1 MEEEKCL
8 YQTVYDTLQERIR
21 CGQIRPGERLP
32 AEKALAEEFGVSRI
46 TIQKAMGMLV
56 QDGYIVRRP
65 GRGSFASLDA
75 GKAEQK
81 AGERGADG
89 GEMSRMIG
97 LVMEEF
103 SASFGIEM
111 LKAIEEEAEKKGYHL
126 CIKRSCGDQLR
137 EKKMLESLMQMK
149 VAGMIVMPTHG
160 QHYNTEIL
168 KMVGEGMPVVFVDRY
183 LEGLPVPYVGT
194 DNKKAMEELMR
205 YLLEKGYRRIALFTP
220 PGTDAVSLKKR
231 LEGYQEMCARYLCAK
246 DGSCAGYLLDSIRCT
261 IPDLKGEKSKNTNDD
276 AGKIAEFLKAHPDVE
291 VVIAAE
297 YDIAVL
303 TRKVCRQIG
312 LRVPQDIK
320 ITCFDSPLSTYGE
333 YTYTHVQQNEEQ
345 MGKKAVQILTR
356 LIRGETIT
364 DRVCMDACV
373 VPGMKEE

>member
-1 MEEEKCL
+1 
-8 YQTVYDTLQERIR
+8 
-21 CGQIRPGERLP
+21 
-32 AEKALAEEFGVSRI
+32 
-46 TIQKAMGMLV
+46 
-56 QDGYIVRRP
+56 
-65 GRGSFASLDA
+65 
-75 GKAEQK
+75 
-81 AGERGADG
+81 
-89 GEMSRMIG
+89 
-97 LVMEEF
+97 
-103 SASFGIEM
+103 
-111 LKAIEEEAEKKGYHL
+111 
-126 CIKRSCGDQLR
+126 
-137 EKKMLESLMQMK
+137 
-149 VAGMIVMPTHG
+149 
-160 QHYNTEIL
+160 
-168 KMVGEGMPVVFVDRY
+168 
-183 LEGLPVPYVGT
+183 
-194 DNKKAMEELMR
+194 
-205 YLLEKGYRRIALFTP
+205 
-220 PGTDAVSLKKR
+220 
-231 LEGYQEMCARYLCAK
+231 MCARYLCAK

-345 MGKKAVQILTR
+345 MGKRAVQILTR